1 MSVQIFLEGKLL
13 GIEEFVLAPAAGLA
27 SGGEAL
33 LAGRSQWVSL
43 LSEVLPRALLA
54 ELGLA
59 RILLGSSGGGG
70 FLLVLPGESLPA
82 AEEFLKTAAIRVRS
96 LSGGHLEL
104 VWSAT
109 ENLGDWGIVRKRL
122 TEQMSRQQGTV
133 QEAGR
138 FGLARPFTDPGS
150 TEARTGPARPT
161 NPSETRASSAAPSSV
176 VRASSLEDTDY
187 FATYLSHG
195 VRDAQNVGWSPED
208 PGKILIG
215 EGKHTWAV
223 GLGMDA
229 IPMARHAALDEDGA
243 TAAPVSL
250 LASRAQ
256 GRPVWGVLRGDVDN
270 FGLRMRRMNSIE
282 EQVQHSVLFKQFFAG
297 ELEVIC
303 STAEFWR
310 KVTILY
316 TGGDDFA
323 VYGSWDAL
331 LLMAKEMQRL
341 FHRFAEEDL
350 KELPGPEGKTIT
362 MALSLAPEPDSPFA
376 FVYEEAGRNLET
388 AKSTGKDCL
397 HVFGKTIEWKQLLQ
411 AGEIKDNVVRM
422 VRDLGC
428 SPQLLRE
435 MSSFYRDK
443 PPARDPGK
451 TRADRPWRYHR
462 RLSMIMGPAKDK
474 EFQRLKSVL
483 ISDVIGKSPVQV
495 KLRPAG
501 RVAVEW
507 ARLLIEA

>member
-1 MSVQIFLEGKLL
+1 MSVQIFLQGKLL
-13 GIEEFVLAPAAGLA
+13 GIEEFVLAPAPGLE
-27 SGGEAL
+27 SGGEAV

-70 FLLVLPGESLPA
+70 FLLVLPAESLPA
-82 AEEFLKTAAIRVRS
+82 AKDFLVSATNRIHS
-96 LSGGHLEL
+96 LSGGHLQL
-104 VWSAT
+104 IWSAT
-109 ENLGDWGIVRKRL
+109 ENLGDWTIVRKRL
-122 TEQMSRQQGTV
+122 SEQMSHKQGTV
-133 QEAGR
+133 REAGR
-138 FGLARPFTDPGS
+138 LGLDQPFTDPGATPDATKD
-150 TEARTGPARPT
+150 TE
-161 NPSETRASSAAPSSV
+161 
-176 VRASSLEDTDY
+176 Y
-187 FATYLSHG
+187 FSGYLSRG
-195 VRDAQNVGWSPED
+195 VRNAQSVGWSPED

-243 TAAPVSL
+243 TAAPVAL

-270 FGLRMRRMNSIE
+270 FGVRMRRMNSIE
-282 EQVQHSVLFKQFFAG
+282 EQVRHSVLFKQLFAG

-303 STAEFWR
+303 SMADFWR

-316 TGGDDFA
+316 SGGDDFA

-341 FHRFAEEDL
+341 FHRFAEDDL

-362 MALSLAPEPDSPFA
+362 MALALAPEPDSPFA

-397 HVFGKTIEWKQLLQ
+397 HIFGKTIEWKQLLQ
-411 AGEIKDNVVRM
+411 AGEIKDIVVRM
-422 VRDLGC
+422 VRDFGC

-443 PPARDPGK
+443 PPARDAGREQGK
-451 TRADRPWRYHR
+451 SRADRPWRYHR

-474 EFQRLKSVL
+474 DKEFQRLKSAL
-483 ISDVIGKSPVQV
+483 IADVIGKSPVQV